1 LLCGSLLA
9 VDGGSFRSQVSG
21 WMRNNAMCALTE
33 QVVFAQPYMTCEHNR
48 WTSPQLDR
56 YVAGI
61 QADTQLKV
69 AAAHWK
75 NLFLTQ
81 PQALLHG
88 DLHTGSVMV
97 HPNPNF
103 NSTYVIDP
111 EFAFYGPM
119 GFDIGAILANLYL
132 CYFSTLA
139 NNEKEYGTW
148 ILQQAALLW
157 NTFHSAFLDQWA
169 FAAEKGVGELYPS
182 SIYSGVL
189 LEQVQKEY
197 LTSVW
202 RDTVGFA
209 GVKMI
214 RRVIGIAHVED
225 LESIQDADKRAVC
238 EKASLIFA
246 RKLSVSGISGLKEG
260 LKEGLKNVEDL
271 NQWAQEV
278 YESVPNG
285 DWVV

>member
-1 LLCGSLLA
+1 
-9 VDGGSFRSQVSG
+9 
-21 WMRNNAMCALTE
+21 
-33 QVVFAQPYMTCEHNR
+33 
-48 WTSPQLDR
+48 
-56 YVAGI
+56 
-61 QADTQLKV
+61 
-69 AAAHWK
+69 
-75 NLFLTQ
+75 
-81 PQALLHG
+81 
-88 DLHTGSVMV
+88 MV